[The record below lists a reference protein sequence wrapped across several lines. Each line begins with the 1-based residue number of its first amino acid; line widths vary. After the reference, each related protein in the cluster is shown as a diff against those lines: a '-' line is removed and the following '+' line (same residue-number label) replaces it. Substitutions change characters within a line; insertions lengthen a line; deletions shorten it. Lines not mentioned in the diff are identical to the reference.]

1 MWQQVIVGLIVAAAV
16 LHFCT
21 KYLPA
26 AWRQRIVYFLTR
38 RGFDQN
44 KMAKLFKT
52 QANCG
57 DGCGSCGSC
66 DSSAPAAS
74 STSSSPDSST
84 PHKRVIK
91 LHVQR

>member
-1 MWQQVIVGLIVAAAV
+1 MWQQIIVGLIVAAAV

-44 KMAKLFKT
+44 RLAKLFKT
-52 QANCG
+52 QSNCG

-66 DSSAPAAS
+66 DTSAPAS
-74 STSSSPDSST
+74 STADSST
-84 PHKRVIK
+84 PNKRVVK

>member
-1 MWQQVIVGLIVAAAV
+1 MWQQIIVGLIVAAAV
-16 LHFCT
+16 LHACT

-26 AWRQRIVYFLTR
+26 AWRQQIVYFLTR

-66 DSSAPAAS
+66 ETPAPAAS
-74 STSSSPDSST
+74 STPSSPESST